1 MCEQISDIYVRELH
15 VQIRQ
20 PGDVLENNGEL
31 CSAVGWHSV
40 CPPNGY
46 RRERG
51 KPITR
56 TLMAL
61 TLTCIALFAAPVA
74 ANAAGLVVTEP
85 GMLIALGIALVG
97 VGLGTRKLWTQRRK
111 S

>member
-1 MCEQISDIYVRELH
+1 MYLKTMETLFGRRLALCMPTRRISKRE
-15 VQIRQ
+15 
-20 PGDVLENNGEL
+20 
-31 CSAVGWHSV
+31 S
-40 CPPNGY
+40 
-46 RRERG
+46 

-56 TLMAL
+56 TLMTL

-85 GMLIALGIALVG
+85 GMLIALGIAFIG

-111 S
+111 P